1 MASLKDKSWAI
12 KSTKLPKE
20 EIDEELSDLF
30 HLEKNDGSTNIDES
44 SNDIVSPGLNT
55 TTFTF
60 KTMHDMDSLHSRQSM
75 GSSTVDANFAYSM
88 GKPLSWRE
96 ARTKLCNVLKC
107 YISSSREDM
116 VSCGTDKQVCEKDV
130 DKTNVWFLNNLDCYF
145 GSILC
150 SLALLVLSVTLYIRN
165 DRDER
170 DSIQDGSNETLNS
183 SLRLYQSHIIGS
195 TLLFSGSMLSVWFL
209 RRRCISNARGAETKK
224 RHAIETFLPVL
235 QELINCKGD
244 HENSLTEEEK
254 KPLQQNIPGTSLTD
268 IYPVYRLDGD
278 GRNGKWH
285 KIPSLL
291 LVEGDFI
298 ALQLGDTAPADC
310 KLVTGNKLGS
320 SAPRNLSA
328 PNLRAMGASGA
339 SSFQP
344 KVPHREQVILKAG
357 DRVELSPRLKLE
369 NRGNIQVCD
378 PLFLPGKSKISEHSK
393 KLLYLTNHS
402 KVFKVLKS
410 PIATFLRKKTGK
422 VRFFCSILPIVI
434 SHNYLIISILL
445 KQCQRTHH

>member
-1 MASLKDKSWAI
+1 MASLNDKSWAI

-20 EIDEELSDLF
+20 EIDEELSELF
-30 HLEKNDGSTNIDES
+30 RVEKNDGSTNIDES
-44 SNDIVSPGLNT
+44 SNDIVSPEPNT
-55 TTFTF
+55 ITFTF
-60 KTMHDMDSLHSRQSM
+60 KTMHDMDSLHSRQSL
-75 GSSTVDANFAYSM
+75 GSSTVGANFAYSM

-116 VSCGTDKQVCEKDV
+116 VSCGKDKQVCETDV
-130 DKTNVWFLNNLDCYF
+130 DDKTKLWFLNNLDCYF

-170 DSIQDGSNETLNS
+170 NSIQDGSNETLNS
-183 SLRLYQSHIIGS
+183 SLRLYQSHITGS
-195 TLLFSGSMLSVWFL
+195 TLLLSGSMLSIWFL
-209 RRRCISNARGAETKK
+209 RRRRISNARGAETKK

-235 QELINCKGD
+235 QELINCKGEN
-244 HENSLTEEEK
+244 ENSLTEEER

-328 PNLRAMGASGA
+328 ANLRAMGASGG
-339 SSFQP
+339 SSFQS
-344 KVPHREQVILKAG
+344 KIPHREQVILKAG

-422 VRFFCSILPIVI
+422 VRLFAASCHLSY
-434 SHNYLIISILL
+434 HII
-445 KQCQRTHH
+445 T